1 MGSARIENK
10 DSKEYSVSVKVSGS
24 SATIK
29 IPKGTTTVS
38 WNGGSH
44 DAVLSGSNSVSFPN
58 GKLVNNGKYKISG
71 GTASN
76 N

>member
-10 DSKEYSVSVKVSGS
+10 DSKEYVLSVKVSGS
-24 SATIK
+24 GGTIK

-44 DAVLSGSNSVSFPN
+44 DAVVESGGVSFPS
-58 GKLVNNGKYKISG
+58 GRLVNNGAYVVSG
-71 GTASN
+71 GKASSR
-76 N
+76 